1 MKKIII
7 IITML
12 ILLVTACS
20 DRNVNTNENTEN
32 INNNTV
38 DIDEKDKSDSNDNID
53 RTEYLTGEIITDGIY
68 NYPLNHKGIIYFVP
82 DEESSII
89 IKEKYDAA
97 AESFQ
102 LLYDD
107 MSKVKNFPKELGI
120 FKVKVDIDWNEKGR
134 SFLLNDIQLTDK
146 IGTVTYT
153 GKTYE
158 TNELD
163 ENVKVKDEVCGLI
176 VKWISRDKD
185 TGGIQIRFAGEIESE
200 GYFSINYSEM
210 YDDYFG
216 RIHFDKEY
224 FANIPMYV
232 EKGFNNFYFA
242 KANKLFDQ
250 LKSFS
255 SFGRGRFKTS
265 NYHLVYNVGMGRP
278 ASDYLTEIISLDE
291 NYNNMFELDKNKYV
305 GTVGVDKDFII
316 VSSAN
321 YDESFNYLSTD
332 LYYINKNKP
341 EKIFL
346 FNSLGY
352 NYELKL
358 TASENE
364 FILST
369 NGSNSYTGE
378 QNEDHTIICK
388 ITEDG
393 VTTEKTEDLSID
405 LNKIDDTDI
414 TDFYSLFS
422 KAQEAWGWFYVDTMP
437 LKGTPGLP
445 LIGIMTES
453 GECFEVDY
461 EGIETLKDLEN
472 YLKTIFSDEKVE
484 YMLKTE
490 RYFDVDGKLCA
501 IVMSRGTN
509 HSYGIK

>member
-38 DIDEKDKSDSNDNID
+38 DIDEKDKSDANDNID

-68 NYPLNHKGIIYFVP
+68 NHPSNHKGIIYFVP

-102 LLYDD
+102 LVYDD
-107 MSKVKNFPKELGI
+107 MSIVKNLPKELGI
-120 FKVKVDIDWNEKGR
+120 FKVKVDIYWNEKGR

-216 RIHFDKEY
+216 RINFDKEY

-242 KANKLFDQ
+242 KSNELFEQ

-278 ASDYLTEIISLDE
+278 AADYLTEIISLDKS
-291 NYNNMFELDKNKYV
+291 YKNMFEPNKYEYV

-316 VSSAN
+316 VSVAN

-358 TASENE
+358 AASENE
-364 FILST
+364 FVLST
-369 NGSNSYTGE
+369 NGFNSYKGE
-378 QNEDHTIICK
+378 QNEAHSIICK

-405 LNKIDDTDI
+405 SNKIDDTGKSFNIQGNIDKINIQENKVFISIKDVKMKEEDALAFGEKLNKDDLLDI
-414 TDFYSLFS
+414 LIIDSNSNGPFISVGDKIMVSCSYTNDKEFLYTF
-422 KAQEAWGWFYVDTMP
+422 GVD
-437 LKGTPGLP
+437 
-445 LIGIMTES
+445 IRS
-453 GECFEVDY
+453 Y
-461 EGIETLKDLEN
+461 E
-472 YLKTIFSDEKVE
+472 Y
-484 YMLKTE
+484 
-490 RYFDVDGKLCA
+490 
-501 IVMSRGTN
+501 
-509 HSYGIK
+509 